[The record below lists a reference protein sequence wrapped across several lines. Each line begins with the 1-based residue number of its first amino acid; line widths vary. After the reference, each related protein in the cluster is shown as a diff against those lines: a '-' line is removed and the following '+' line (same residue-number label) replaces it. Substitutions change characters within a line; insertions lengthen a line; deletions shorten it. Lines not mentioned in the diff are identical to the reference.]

1 MPSASTSKSG
11 AGAVPPGLRACD
23 ASHGAGGARPNRR
36 IVEDVNGSLM
46 SIYPTDHR
54 VIAARNYLATAP
66 PSDFTKLLADVV
78 DVADDYAAT
87 EIDTGVSH
95 VIDLDGAVYVAPGD
109 VHRLPSDL
117 IESLR
122 PSSAQS

>member
-1 MPSASTSKSG
+1 
-11 AGAVPPGLRACD
+11 
-23 ASHGAGGARPNRR
+23 
-36 IVEDVNGSLM
+36 VEDVNGSLM

-66 PSDFTKLLADVV
+66 PSDFRKLLADVV
-78 DVADDYAAT
+78 EVADDYAAT

-109 VHRLPSDL
+109 VHRLPPDL

-122 PSSAQS
+122 PSSTHS